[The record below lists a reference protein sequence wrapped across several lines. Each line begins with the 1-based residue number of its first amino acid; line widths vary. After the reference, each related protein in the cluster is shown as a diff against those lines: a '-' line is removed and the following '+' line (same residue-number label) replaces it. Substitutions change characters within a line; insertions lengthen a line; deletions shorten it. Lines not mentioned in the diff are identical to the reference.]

1 MAEMPPTDPHAEY
14 ALLARLKNGD
24 EAAFTALYRRHK
36 DAVYRFALL
45 YCGAPGTAADIT
57 QDTFVHLMTRAAQF
71 DPARGSVG
79 SWLCGVARNVARRHL
94 GEVREDYRD
103 PAELHDDADMNAT
116 LIEEETPLER
126 VLRNEAT
133 EQVRAAI
140 ARLKPHYRDVL
151 ILCEL
156 TGLSY
161 AETAQ
166 VCGLEIGTVRS
177 RLNRAR
183 TALAQCLAPYRGA
196 EEAVS

>member
-45 YCGAPGTAADIT
+45 YCGSPGTAADVT
-57 QDTFVHLMTRAAQF
+57 QDTFVHLMTKATQF
-71 DPARGSVG
+71 DATRGTVG

-94 GEVREDYRD
+94 GEPREDYRD
-103 PAELHDDADMNAT
+103 PAQLHDDSDPQAA
-116 LIEEETPLER
+116 LIEAETPLDR
-126 VLRNEAT
+126 VLKNEAA

-140 ARLKPHYRDVL
+140 ARLAPHYRDVL
-151 ILCEL
+151 VLCEI

-166 VCGLEIGTVRS
+166 VCGVEIGTVRS

-183 TALAQCLAPYRGA
+183 TALASTLAPYHGSK
-196 EEAVS
+196 EAVS

>member
-103 PAELHDDADMNAT
+103 PAELHDDADTDAT
-116 LIEEETPLER
+116 LIELDTPLER

>member
-1 MAEMPPTDPHAEY
+1 MAQMPPSDPHAEY

-24 EAAFTALYRRHK
+24 EAAFTALYRLHK
-36 DAVYRFALL
+36 DTVYRFALL
-45 YCGAPGTAADIT
+45 YCGAHGTAADVT
-57 QDTFVHLMTRAAQF
+57 QDTFVHLMTKAAQF
-71 DPARGSVG
+71 DPTRGAVG
-79 SWLCGVARNVARRHL
+79 SWLCGVARNIARRHL

-103 PAELHDDADMNAT
+103 PAELHDDADTSDT
-116 LIEEETPLER
+116 LVDGDTPLER
-126 VLRNEAT
+126 LLRNEAN

-156 TGLSY
+156 SGLSY

-183 TALAQCLAPYRGA
+183 TALAHCLAPYRGA
-196 EEAVS
+196 KEAIS

>member
-14 ALLARLKNGD
+14 ALLARLKGGD

-45 YCGAPGTAADIT
+45 YCGAPGTAADVT
-57 QDTFVHLMTRAAQF
+57 QDTFVHLMTKAAQF
-71 DPARGSVG
+71 DPSRGTVG
-79 SWLCGVARNVARRHL
+79 SWLCGVARNIARQHL
-94 GEVREDYRD
+94 GEPREEYRD
-103 PAELHDDADMNAT
+103 PAELHDDAHMNAA
-116 LIEEETPLER
+116 LVDGETPLES
-126 VLRNEAT
+126 VLRNEAA

-151 ILCEL
+151 ILYEL
-156 TGLSY
+156 SGLSY

-183 TALAQCLAPYRGA
+183 TALASTLEPYGGA
-196 EEAVS
+196 KEAVS